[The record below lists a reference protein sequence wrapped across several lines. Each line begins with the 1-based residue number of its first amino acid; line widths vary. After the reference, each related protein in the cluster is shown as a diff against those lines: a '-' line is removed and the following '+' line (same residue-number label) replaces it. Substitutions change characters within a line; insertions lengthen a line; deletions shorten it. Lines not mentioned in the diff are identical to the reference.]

1 MKKILKFLLYFVVIL
16 LIAFAGF
23 LIFATADNYSP
34 PEQVIVFQAAEPDIF
49 ADTGEFSLVTWNIG
63 YCGLNAE
70 MDFFYEGG
78 TQVRPKKDVVLQN
91 LNAVKQTLTELGD
104 IDFLLLQEV
113 DSLSKRS
120 YGLCEID
127 SISRVFPS
135 YKAAYAKNY
144 DVFFVPQPLTEPMGN
159 VNSGLLTLSKFT
171 PATATRF
178 AYPDDF
184 SWPLSLFFLDRCFL
198 VNRYTLQN
206 DKELV
211 LINTHNSAFDNGSQR
226 DMEMA
231 YLKNFIETEYK
242 KGNYVIAGGD
252 WNQCPPD
259 FRPEFRKH
267 KMDNT
272 LRKDISSEYM
282 PDWKWAYDLSEPSN
296 RRVTTPYNVETTLTT
311 VIDFFL
317 ISPNI
322 IIKSVGT
329 KHLEFEH
336 SDHNPVV
343 LNIKL
348 K

>member
-1 MKKILKFLLYFVVIL
+1 
-16 LIAFAGF
+16 
-23 LIFATADNYSP
+23 
-34 PEQVIVFQAAEPDIF
+34 
-49 ADTGEFSLVTWNIG
+49 
-63 YCGLNAE
+63 
-70 MDFFYEGG
+70 
-78 TQVRPKKDVVLQN
+78 
-91 LNAVKQTLTELGD
+91 
-104 IDFLLLQEV
+104 
-113 DSLSKRS
+113 
-120 YGLCEID
+120 
-127 SISRVFPS
+127 
-135 YKAAYAKNY
+135 
-144 DVFFVPQPLTEPMGN
+144 
-159 VNSGLLTLSKFT
+159 
-171 PATATRF
+171 
-178 AYPDDF
+178 
-184 SWPLSLFFLDRCFL
+184 
-198 VNRYTLQN
+198 
-206 DKELV
+206 
-211 LINTHNSAFDNGSQR
+211 
-226 DMEMA
+226 MEMA